1 MFKKLEELEKHYN
14 EITKKLSQEEVIKN
28 QQEFQKL
35 AIERAELEI
44 IVNKLNEYRRLE
56 EELAGAKE
64 ILTGSDDEMK
74 DMAKEEIETLEQ
86 DIIKVKEEL
95 KKLLIPKDPR
105 DKKNVV
111 VEIRAGAG
119 GEEAALFASQLFR
132 MYSRFAEKKHLKME
146 VISTN
151 STGIGGIKEVI
162 FSISGGQVYSLLKF
176 ESGVHRVQR
185 VPATE
190 ASGRIHTSTVT
201 VAVMPE
207 VDEVEIK
214 IDPKDIRID
223 IFHAGGHG
231 GQNVNKLET
240 AIRIT
245 HFPSGIVVNCQ
256 DERSQLQNKLRA
268 MQILRVRL
276 QEKYEQEQHDKLSS
290 EKKKQLGSGDRSE
303 KIRTYNFPQSR
314 ITDHR
319 IGFTAY
325 NLLEVLD
332 GDLDELIEAL
342 HIAEQEQKLKE
353 LGKIQED

>member
-1 MFKKLEELEKHYN
+1 MFKKLEELESRYN
-14 EITKKLSQEEVIKN
+14 EITDKLSQGNIISN

-35 AIERAELEI
+35 AIERAELEEVVI
-44 IVNKLNEYRRLE
+44 KLNQYRNLE
-56 EELAGAKE
+56 EELKGAKD
-64 ILTGSDDEMK
+64 ILQTGDEELRN
-74 DMAKEEIETLEQ
+74 MAKDETEQLEKN
-86 DIIKVKEEL
+86 ISKVKDEL
-95 KKLLIPKDPR
+95 KRLLIPKDPR
-105 DKKNVV
+105 DKKNVII
-111 VEIRAGAG
+111 EIRADAG
-119 GEEAALFASQLFR
+119 GEEAALFASQLYR
-132 MYSRFAEKKHLKME
+132 MYSKYAEKHSLKME
-146 VISTN
+146 IISIN
-151 STGIGGIKEVI
+151 STGLGGMKEAI
-162 FSISGGQVYSLLKF
+162 FSISGVKVFSLLKF

-207 VDEVEIK
+207 MDEVEIQ

-245 HFPSGIVVNCQ
+245 HFPTGIVVSCQ

-276 QEKYEQEQHDKLSS
+276 QEKYEQDQHDKMSM

-303 KIRTYNFPQSR
+303 KIRTYNFPQNR
-314 ITDHR
+314 VTDHR
-319 IGFTAY
+319 IGYTAY
-325 NLLEVLD
+325 NLLEVMD
-332 GDLDELIEAL
+332 GDMDELIDAL
-342 HIAEQEQKLKE
+342 QIAEQEQKLKQ
-353 LGKIQED
+353 LGKGGEE